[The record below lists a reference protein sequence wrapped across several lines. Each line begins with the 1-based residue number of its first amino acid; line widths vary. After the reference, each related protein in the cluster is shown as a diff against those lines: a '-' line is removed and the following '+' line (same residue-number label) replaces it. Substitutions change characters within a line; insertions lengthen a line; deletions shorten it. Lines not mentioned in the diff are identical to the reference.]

1 MKTILITGANGQ
13 LGRELQLRLSDR
25 DDFEM
30 LVTDVDELDIT
41 DVDAIDAYFASHAI
55 DCVVNCAAYTAVDA
69 AEDNVEL
76 CRRLNAT
83 APTLLARACARKG
96 ARMIH
101 ISTDYV
107 LGGDGHRPYR
117 EDDEPHPLGV
127 YGLTKLEGE
136 RGVIEALPDA
146 VILRTAWLYSPHGKN
161 FVKTM
166 LKLGRTLETLRV
178 VVDQVGT
185 PTYAL
190 DLADCIVA
198 VLTATEWHPGVY
210 HVSDEGAISWYDFT
224 MAIHRLA
231 GITECRVSPCMTS
244 EYPTRATRPHYSVL
258 DKSKFK
264 ATFGV
269 TLPHW
274 EVSLRHCLQRIA
286 QSEGGDQLFPLK
298 ISLN

>member
-198 VLTATEWHPGVY
+198 VLTATDWHPGIY
-210 HVSDEGAISWYDFT
+210 HVSGA
-224 MAIHRLA
+224 
-231 GITECRVSPCMTS
+231 
-244 EYPTRATRPHYSVL
+244 RA
-258 DKSKFK
+258 
-264 ATFGV
+264 
-269 TLPHW
+269 
-274 EVSLRHCLQRIA
+274 
-286 QSEGGDQLFPLK
+286 
-298 ISLN
+298 

>member
-1 MKTILITGANGQ
+1 MKTILITGSNGQ

-41 DVDAIDAYFASHAI
+41 DADAIDAYFASHAI

-198 VLTATEWHPGVY
+198 VLTATDWHPGIY

>member
-198 VLTATEWHPGVY
+198 VLTTTEWHPGIY

>member
-13 LGRELQLRLSDR
+13 LGRELRLRLSDR

-166 LKLGRTLETLRV
+166 LKLGSTLETLRV

-198 VLTATEWHPGVY
+198 VLTATDWHPGIY

>member
-13 LGRELQLRLSDR
+13 LGRELQILLERR

-41 DVDAIDAYFASHAI
+41 DAAAINDYFASHTI
-55 DCVVNCAAYTAVDA
+55 DYVVNCAAYTAVDA

-76 CRRLNAT
+76 CHLLNAT
-83 APTLLARACARKG
+83 APTLLARACAHYG
-96 ARMIH
+96 ARMVH

-117 EDDEPHPLGV
+117 EDDETHPLGA
-127 YGLTKLEGE
+127 YGITKLEGE
-136 RGVIEALPDA
+136 RGVIEVLPEA
-146 VILRTAWLYSPHGKN
+146 IILRTAWLYSPHGKN

-166 LKLGRTLETLRV
+166 LKLGRTLDSLRV

-190 DLADCIVA
+190 DLAECILA
-198 VLTATEWHPGVY
+198 VLSAPQWHAGIY

-231 GITECRVSPCMTS
+231 GITECQVSPCMTS
-244 EYPTRATRPHYSVL
+244 EYPTRAQRPHYSVL

-264 ATFGV
+264 ATFGI

-286 QSEGGDQLFPLK
+286 QSDSGDQLIPLK